1 MTLLTW
7 IGIAFC
13 VTQSAM
19 FSGLNLAF
27 FSISRLR
34 LEMEAS
40 QSNQSARKIL
50 ALRSDSNFLLT
61 TILWGN
67 VGVNVLLTLLSNSV
81 LAGVSAFI
89 FSTVV
94 ITFLGEVVPQ
104 AYFSRH
110 ALRMASLLS
119 PVLRVYQILL
129 YPVAK
134 STALILDRWLGP
146 EAVQFYPEKDLK
158 EIIKMHMDAEHTDI
172 EPVEGRGAMNFLSMD
187 DQRIMDQGEILHPE
201 SVIELPFD
209 SNRPVFPEG
218 GTPEM
223 EALMKSV
230 HASGKKWIV
239 VIDAAGEPGVVIDAD
254 GFLRSAVFD
263 AKRFKPYH
271 YCHRPILF
279 RDPEAPLGQAVMQLK
294 VHAEHSQDHV
304 IDQDIVLHWG
314 AEQRIITGSDI
325 LGKLLRGI
333 AQRENV
339 HYRVLPT

>member
-1 MTLLTW
+1 MTMLTW

-13 VTQSAM
+13 ITQSAI

-34 LEMEAS
+34 LEIEVS
-40 QSNQSARKIL
+40 RSNENARKVL
-50 ALRSDSNFLLT
+50 TLRSDSNFLLT

-67 VGVNVLLTLLSNSV
+67 VGINVLLTLLSSSV

-94 ITFLGEVVPQ
+94 ITFLGEIIPQ

-119 PVLRVYQILL
+119 PVLRFYQILL

-134 STALILDRWLGP
+134 TTALVLDRWLGA
-146 EAVQFYPEKDLK
+146 EAVRFYQEKELK
-158 EIIKMHMDAEHTDI
+158 ELIKMHMIAEGTEI
-172 EPVEGRGAMNFLSMD
+172 EQVEGRGAVNFLSMD
-187 DQRIMDQGEILHPE
+187 DQRLVEQGSIIHPE
-201 SVIELPFD
+201 SIIELEFE
-209 SNRPVFPEG
+209 SGRPVFPARD
-218 GTPEM
+218 TPEM

-239 VIDAAGEPGVVIDAD
+239 VIDAGGEPGVVIDAD

-263 AKRFKPYH
+263 TDRFNPFG
-271 YCHRPILF
+271 YCHRPLVF
-279 RDPEAPLGQAVMQLK
+279 RDPEAPLGLAVMQLK
-294 VHAEHSQDHV
+294 VHPEYHEDHV
-304 IDQDIVLHWG
+304 IDQDIVLCWG
-314 AEQRIITGSDI
+314 AQPRIVTGSDI
-325 LGKLLRGI
+325 LGNLLRGI
-333 AQRENV
+333 AQRENIR
-339 HYRVLPT
+339 YRIVPT